1 MTNIEYFYKKEKL
14 KEEVIAL
21 AEKIKERLELDEE
34 ADDIAER
41 IYAAIFES
49 QDEAP
54 AFKINQDEAPAFK
67 IYQDDQLAILGV
79 MDAYGIY
86 ADLTPVILECL
97 SALLENP
104 NTEIFDMFDE
114 INQKTNFTSG
124 SKLLYYAKGA
134 RQ

>member
-54 AFKINQDEAPAFK
+54 AFKIN
-67 IYQDDQLAILGV
+67 QDDQLAILGV